1 MTDLQT
7 QLRDY
12 TDHIVERV
20 ELEEVLERSVSGVS
34 LPVAHTRRRGW
45 VVALA
50 VAVAVFIAVGAVP
63 LLLRL
68 SGGSEQPVV
77 SRETPGDPLL
87 SIAKTEVPPFQA
99 TVMFDDGSEA
109 ILYYNTDEFRL
120 EVVAGRPQVALGV
133 ELQGPGSF
141 VVWDG
146 EQLGVYMSEEDV
158 FEVNAIDHDF
168 EPLRHF
174 DWHAPDPNWEEL
186 CRATTYTVLADE
198 LMDEATVRR
207 IRCQGTL
214 DTWDLW
220 VSPETGLVLKLQSS
234 RPGRP
239 GWPEDFEVTSLVY
252 QPIFTTATFAVVHP
266 LDLPPAV
273 DVERLP
279 LLNLER
285 GFEAPIFSGPL
296 LGGGSFDL
304 QELRG
309 RPVLVLLWADW
320 CPPCERSLPA
330 FQELSEQWSDQVAFV
345 SVLTM
350 ESTPEIATEIIEE
363 GGFTFPVVIDLT
375 DQLWNAEGIPTFV
388 LLDSD
393 GNAVD
398 AINGWAAVGEPIEPY
413 VAGLNELLQ
422 REDSP

>member
-12 TDHIVERV
+12 TDHIVEHV
-20 ELEEVLERSVSGVS
+20 ELEDVLERSVSGVS

-50 VAVAVFIAVGAVP
+50 VAVVVFIAVGAVP

-77 SRETPGDPLL
+77 SGETPGDPLL

-146 EQLGVYMSEEDV
+146 EQLGVYLSEEDV
-158 FEVNAIDHDF
+158 FEVNATDPDF

-174 DWHAPDPNWEEL
+174 DWHAPDPDWEEL
-186 CRATTYTVLADE
+186 CRATTYTVLADQ
-198 LMDEATVRR
+198 LMIKMARH
-207 IRCQGTL
+207 IRCEGTL

-220 VSPETGLVLKLQSS
+220 VDPETGLVLKLQSS

-239 GWPEDFEVTSLVY
+239 GWPDDFEVIGLDY

-279 LLNLER
+279 LLNDLER
-285 GFEAPIFSGPL
+285 GAQAPTFSGPL

-320 CPPCERSLPA
+320 CPPCTGTLPA
-330 FQELSEQWSDQVAFV
+330 FQELFEQWSDRVAFV
-345 SVLTM
+345 SVLTLQ
-350 ESTPEIATEIIEE
+350 STPEIATQIIEE

-375 DQLWNAEGIPTFV
+375 DQGLWHVEAVPIFV
-388 LLDSD
+388 LLDSE
-393 GNAVD
+393 GKAVD
-398 AINGWAAVGEPIEPY
+398 AITGSASAT
-413 VAGLNELLQ
+413 ALNELLQ
-422 REDSP
+422 RGFSP